1 MPTIAKTATL
11 DALGLPAGDHVVRFH
26 VEADVI
32 SFEIAAS
39 QSPTEASQP
48 GRQRKPTGFLR
59 KWGSTARKVED
70 PADAWLTHINEKH
83 VR

>member
-11 DALGLPAGDHVVRFH
+11 DALGLSAGDHVVRFH

-39 QSPTEASQP
+39 QSPPEAP
-48 GRQRKPTGFLR
+48 R
-59 KWGSTARKVED
+59 
-70 PADAWLTHINEKH
+70 
-83 VR
+83 